1 MSYGLTAAKQRQRN
15 RIPLRDVTCVI
26 HMQMIAAVESGKN
39 LGRAVWVPHRRVEI
53 DDGIEGAAAA
63 YPVIVLLTDGFSF
76 GGIEL
81 HIGLLEE
88 RVLKRRHSRPDDSN
102 SLLMRT
108 RDELTIAGY
117 DVSGRY
123 PFVWRNKR
131 ERREKDVV
139 DPESHENVLD
149 ACLSQ
154 HVTFETRQPRLA
166 ESCPI
171 WIVGA
176 FRAVTQQ
183 AVADDAEIQDG

>member
-53 DDGIEGAAAA
+53 DDGVEGAAAA
-63 YPVIVLLTDGFSF
+63 YPVIDLLTDGFSF
-76 GGIEL
+76 GGKEL
-81 HIGLLEE
+81 HIGLLEG
-88 RVLKRRHSRPDDSN
+88 RFLKRRQRRPDDSN

-117 DVSGRY
+117 NVSCRY
-123 PFVWRNKR
+123 LFVWRNKR
-131 ERREKDVV
+131 ERRETDFV
-139 DPESHENVLD
+139 DPETHENVLD

-154 HVTFETRQPRLA
+154 RVTFETRQPRLA
-166 ESCPI
+166 ERRPK

-176 FRAVTQQ
+176 FWAVTQQ
-183 AVADDAEIQDG
+183 AVADD